1 MMLLSVLQ
9 AVLLKC
15 VDKEQAYT
23 ATVEELRR
31 AYLLIVI
38 VFEIKTR
45 TLKELMN
52 LKINYT

>member
-15 VDKEQAYT
+15 VDKERAYT
-23 ATVEELRR
+23 AIVEELRR

-52 LKINYT
+52 